1 MEVGFIE
8 GIVGVDWGIV
18 VVVHWGMLVDR
29 LSLKLIWR
37 WGFIRV

>member
-29 LSLKLIWR
+29 LHVLKVDMEV
-37 WGFIRV
+37 GVH